1 MKEKKQS
8 LALAMLT
15 SLLVLVL
22 GAAIWGVLYYYG
34 WFSAWVAFLAV
45 ACASLCWQRFYKT
58 NWALYVWTA
67 VWSIVLNI
75 VSMLLT
81 FIVAIQLFYNCS
93 FSIAA
98 ELFPSVFSGSQ
109 NIFILDCVLSVVFTG
124 LGVLFAFLNTRYARK
139 KAAQKQAA
147 EAATVVEN
155 TTNQTNPTEKI
166 ADYFVSRFVKMGEI
180 EDAAEREA
188 KLNEF
193 REQYLSKLDAATK
206 EAVVKTISSKAYTAS
221 EVVAVELLKEELK

>member
-1 MKEKKQS
+1 MKDKKQS
-8 LALAMLT
+8 LALAMIT
-15 SLLVLVL
+15 SLLVIIA

-34 WFSAWVAFLAV
+34 WFSAWVAFIAV

-58 NWALYVWTA
+58 NWAMYVWTA

-81 FIVAIQLFYNCS
+81 IIVALQVELNCS

-98 ELFPSVFSGSQ
+98 ELFSAVFSEGQ
-109 NIFILDCVLSVVFTG
+109 GDFILDCVLSVVFTG
-124 LGVLFAFLNTRYARK
+124 LGMLCVFLNTRYARK
-139 KAAQKQAA
+139 QAAQKQAA
-147 EAATVVEN
+147 EPVTEQNSNSEA
-155 TTNQTNPTEKI
+155 NPTEKI
-166 ADYFVSRFVKMGEI
+166 ADFFVSRFVKMGEI
-180 EDAAEREA
+180 EEAAEREA

-193 REQYLSKLDAATK
+193 RETYLAKLDAATK
-206 EAVVKTISSKAYTAS
+206 EEVVKIISTKTYTAS